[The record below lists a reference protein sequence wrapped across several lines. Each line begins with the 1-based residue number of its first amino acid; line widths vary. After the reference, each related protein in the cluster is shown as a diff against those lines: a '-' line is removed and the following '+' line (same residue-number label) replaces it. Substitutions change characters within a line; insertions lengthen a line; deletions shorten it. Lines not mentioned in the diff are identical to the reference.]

1 MRTFIAL
8 AFLLFTPTSLGKV
21 EVSDITVLQINA
33 HWNRNN
39 DIDLNGL
46 TGCKVQYGLLERQS
60 EQLKKQIQYVPVV
73 VIYKGNK
80 AVRQWSAD
88 LSFKLNIDI
97 KEIQQVVDKL

>member
-1 MRTFIAL
+1 MRIFIAL

-21 EVSDITVLQINA
+21 KVSDITVLQINA
-33 HWNRNN
+33 HWNKNN
-39 DIDLNGL
+39 DIDLNNL
-46 TGCKVQYGLLERQS
+46 RGCKVQYGLLEKQS
-60 EQLKKQIQYVPVV
+60 EDLKKQIQYVPVV

-97 KEIQQVVDKL
+97 NEIQQVVDKL